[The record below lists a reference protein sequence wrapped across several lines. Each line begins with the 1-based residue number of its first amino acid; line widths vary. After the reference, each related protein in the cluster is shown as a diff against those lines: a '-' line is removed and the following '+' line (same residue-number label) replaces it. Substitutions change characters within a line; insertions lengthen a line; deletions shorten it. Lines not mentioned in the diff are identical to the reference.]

1 MADKMT
7 KKDFFKKVSEG
18 VINEEIKA
26 KALEFYKKALADADK
41 RSKAQTENKNANIAL
56 AKIIIGR
63 MKGRTLACSEIF
75 TLCRDIEEF
84 TSPSKVSAVC
94 RLAVEEGMMTVRD
107 DYKVGGKGSKVKA
120 YTAIAEETTENETTE
135 DETEDET
142 TEDETEDNPEW

>member
-1 MADKMT
+1 MADKFS
-7 KKDFFKKVSEG
+7 KKDFYKAVSEG
-18 VINEEIKA
+18 KMNDQIKE
-26 KALEFYKKALADADK
+26 KALELYKKAVADADK

-56 AKIIIGR
+56 AKIIIER

-94 RLAVEEGMMTVRD
+94 RLAVDEGMMSVRD

-120 YTAIAEETTENETTE
+120 YTPIAENKT
-135 DETEDET
+135 TEDET

>member
-18 VINEEIKA
+18 VINDEIKA
-26 KALEFYKKALADADK
+26 KALELYKKAVADADK
-41 RSKAQTENKNANIAL
+41 RSKAQTENKNANIGL
-56 AKIIIGR
+56 AKIIIER

-75 TLCRDIEEF
+75 TLCRDVEEF

-120 YTAIAEETTENETTE
+120 YTAITEETTE
-135 DETEDET
+135 DESTEDET